1 MAEEGFFS
9 RWSRLKS
16 DARAPEPEPRP
27 AAAHAPAS
35 DGEQRRLPT
44 LEDVQ
49 QLDRDSDYSAFVA
62 PDVDPSVR
70 RLAMRKLFADPHF
83 NVRDGLDV
91 YMGDYTQPS
100 PVPAAMLASLAHASA
115 WLGLGPKPEHQP
127 APDTATTAASPVI
140 PVQAGIHAELG
151 TPVVQ
156 HGSRLALGRRDTGEP
171 QENAAPDAATE
182 RDEH

>member
-16 DARAPEPEPRP
+16 DARVAPAPEERP
-27 AAAHAPAS
+27 AAVPAPAAN
-35 DGEQRRLPT
+35 GEQRRQPT
-44 LEDVQ
+44 LDDAQ
-49 QLDRDSDYSAFVA
+49 QLGRDSDYSAFVT
-62 PDVDPSVR
+62 PEVDPSVR
-70 RLAMRKLFADPHF
+70 RLALRKLFADPHF

-115 WLGLGPKPEHQP
+115 WLGLDPKAEQSEASSPP
-127 APDTATTAASPVI
+127 PTAVI
-140 PVQAGIHAELG
+140 PAKAGIHTEPA
-151 TPVVQ
+151 PSVAQ
-156 HGSRLALGRRDTGEP
+156 HETQLPRDRQGNEVPPHTT
-171 QENAAPDAATE
+171 APDAAPE

>member
-16 DARAPEPEPRP
+16 DARAPTPEVRPVAEP
-27 AAAHAPAS
+27 APAS
-35 DGEQRRLPT
+35 AGEERRLPT

-49 QLDRDSDYSAFVA
+49 QLGRDSDYSAFVT
-62 PDVDPSVR
+62 PGVDPAVR
-70 RLAMRKLFADPHF
+70 RLALRKLFADPHF

-100 PVPAAMLASLAHASA
+100 PVPAAMLASFAHASA
-115 WLGLGPKPEHQP
+115 WLGLGPEPERQTTQAPGGAP
-127 APDTATTAASPVI
+127 AK
-140 PVQAGIHAELG
+140 AGIHTEPEA
-151 TPVVQ
+151 PVAQ
-156 HGSRLALGRRDTGEP
+156 HGSQLPLGRRDIGELR
-171 QENAAPDAATE
+171 ENAAPDAAVE